1 MDIIKALFFSWK
13 VILLKKGKS
22 LSVHQQIN
30 YRVYQLETN
39 IQKLVILKQS
49 EIKFLGFREN
59 RSLLKYAMM
68 EPNSIN
74 EAQIGEPSKLFNVG
88 CKNITS

>member
-39 IQKLVILKQS
+39 IQKLVK
-49 EIKFLGFREN
+49 
-59 RSLLKYAMM
+59 
-68 EPNSIN
+68 
-74 EAQIGEPSKLFNVG
+74 IGHSQTK
-88 CKNITS
+88 